1 MVPDRTQAEVWLLIG
16 LLCSTIPLVALARR
30 LGIPYP
36 IVLVLGG
43 LLLGFVP
50 GLPPITLNPDLVL
63 VIFLPPLLYWESITA
78 PTDVMRAN
86 RRAIWTLAI
95 GLVIAT
101 TGIVALVAHTLVPRL
116 SWPMAFVLGAIVAP
130 TDELAS
136 APVLERLH
144 MPRRLTAIIE
154 GESLLNDASSLI
166 LYAAAVTATVTGV
179 FEFWPALGQFLLSGF
194 AGAALGYAAGW
205 LAVQG
210 WRRIKATELQTVI
223 SFTLPFLSYVTAQR
237 LGLSGV
243 LAVVYTGIYANRL
256 TPAVL
261 TPAARLQ
268 LTGFWNT
275 LVFLANAILF
285 LLVGLQLRAV
295 TGQVLTEYS
304 WTAILW
310 YAFVVNT
317 AIVVTRF
324 AWCLAQE
331 YAPVAGRAS
340 GGHTPSWREAVITA
354 WSGLRGAV
362 SLAAALAIPTVLLSG
377 AQTPHR
383 NLVVFLTFSV
393 ILVTLVFGGLT
404 LPFVIRVLGLG
415 SARKGDDGDLS
426 RARDEMNRA
435 ALKTLEQLEQ
445 SGAIDADDAHLLRT
459 RYERRLASPSENPQ
473 RERRFAAERALLDS
487 ERAALIELRARGG
500 IDNTT
505 LRRLQYW
512 LDVRGETIPPASSE
526 DEE

>member
-1 MVPDRTQAEVWLLIG
+1 
-16 LLCSTIPLVALARR
+16 
-30 LGIPYP
+30 
-36 IVLVLGG
+36 
-43 LLLGFVP
+43 
-50 GLPPITLNPDLVL
+50 
-63 VIFLPPLLYWESITA
+63 
-78 PTDVMRAN
+78 
-86 RRAIWTLAI
+86 
-95 GLVIAT
+95 
-101 TGIVALVAHTLVPRL
+101 
-116 SWPMAFVLGAIVAP
+116 
-130 TDELAS
+130 
-136 APVLERLH
+136 

-166 LYAAAVTATVTGV
+166 IYAAAVTATVTGV
-179 FEFWPALGQFLLSGF
+179 FEFWRTLGQFLLSGF
-194 AGAALGYAAGW
+194 AGVAVGLAAGW

-210 WRRIKATELQTVI
+210 WRRVKATELQTVI

-237 LGLSGV
+237 FGLSGV

-285 LLVGLQLRAV
+285 LLVGLQLRTV
-295 TGQVLTEYS
+295 TSRVLTEYS
-304 WTAILW
+304 WTTVLW
-310 YAFVVNT
+310 YAFVVNA

-331 YAPVAGRAS
+331 YAPVVGRAS
-340 GGHTPSWREAVITA
+340 GGHAPSWRQAVVTA

-362 SLAAALAIPTVLLSG
+362 SLAAALAIPAALASG
-377 AQTPHR
+377 AHTPHR

-404 LPFVIRVLGLG
+404 LPLVIRMLGLG
-415 SARKGDDGDLS
+415 RAPEGDDDDDLS
-426 RARDEMNRA
+426 RARIEMNRA

-445 SGAIDADDAHLLRT
+445 SGAIDGVDAQLLRT
-459 RYERRLASPSENPQ
+459 RYERRLAPPSENAR
-473 RERRFAAERALLDS
+473 RERRLAAERALLDS
-487 ERAALIELRARGG
+487 ERTALIELRARGA

-505 LRRLQYW
+505 QRRLQHW
-512 LDVRGETIPPASSE
+512 LDVSGETIPSEPSE
-526 DEE
+526 DDE